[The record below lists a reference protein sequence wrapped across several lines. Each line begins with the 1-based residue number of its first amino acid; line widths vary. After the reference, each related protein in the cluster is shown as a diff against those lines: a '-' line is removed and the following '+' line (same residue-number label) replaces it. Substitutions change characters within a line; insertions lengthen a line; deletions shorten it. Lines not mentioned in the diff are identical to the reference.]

1 MSETNQ
7 PSTEEKPP
15 VFHIQ
20 RIYMKDMSFET
31 PKTPHIFQQDWTPDV
46 QLEVTSDHTVLSNNA
61 YEVVLRLTVTA
72 KMAEEVAFLCEIQQA
87 GIFTIEGIPDQ
98 NMESTLG
105 AYCPNILYPYAR
117 ESVSSLV
124 LRGSFPQLNLGP
136 INFDALLVAKKQKLA
151 KQAAEAE
158 QA

>member
-1 MSETNQ
+1 MSEVNQ

-46 QLEVTSDHTVLSNNA
+46 QLEVTSDHTVLSGNA

-117 ESVSSLV
+117 ESVSNLV

>member
-7 PSTEEKPP
+7 PSTEEKAP

-46 QLEVTSDHTVLSNNA
+46 QLEVTSDHTVLSDNA

-98 NMESTLG
+98 NMENTLG

-136 INFDALLVAKKQKLA
+136 INFDALFTAKKQK
-151 KQAAEAE
+151 QAQQTAEVQ